1 LPSILV
7 IEDKSAMQQMLAAT
21 LSTEGFEV
29 ELASDGEEG
38 INRAREKRYDIILT
52 DLKLPGAD
60 GLQVL
65 SETKKGDPEAP
76 VIVMTAYA
84 TVENAV
90 QAIKL
95 GAFDFLTKPFDTDRL
110 SILIKR
116 ALENRR
122 LIAENTLLREE
133 LAQAV
138 GIEEIIGKSEK
149 MAQASELVQKVSPS
163 DTTVL
168 LQGESGTGKELF
180 ARAIHHLS
188 PRRNGPYVAI
198 NCAAIPRELLENEL
212 FGSERGAF
220 TSSIARKMGKFEIAE
235 QGTIFLDEVGDLDIS
250 LQAKLLR
257 VLQEKR
263 FERLGGTKTINVNV
277 RVVAATNMDLREAIT
292 RKTFREDLFYR
303 LSVFPITIPPLRERR
318 EDIPAL
324 SEYFIR
330 RFSSEMKKKPV
341 KLSREALALLEKYHW
356 PGNVR
361 ELENTIERAII
372 LCEGRTITP
381 EHLAIRLPRA
391 GEISLREGAGLK
403 EVGAMAQAEA
413 EKSLIRR
420 ILTQT
425 HGNKRRTAEILKID
439 YTTLFEK
446 LKKYGLQSSRQVL
459 DEEIPAPVVEVFSG
473 IK

>member
-1 LPSILV
+1 VLPSILV
-7 IEDKSAMQQMLAAT
+7 IEDKSAMQQMLSAT
-21 LSTEGFEV
+21 LTSEGYDVEV
-29 ELASDGEEG
+29 ASDGQEG
-38 INRAREKRYDIILT
+38 INRAREKRYDLVLT

-65 SETKKGDPEAP
+65 SEVKENDPGAS

-122 LIAENTLLREE
+122 LVAENILLKEE
-133 LAQAV
+133 LAQSI
-138 GIEEIIGKSEK
+138 GLTEIIGKSEK
-149 MAQASELVQKVSPS
+149 IREATDLIQKVAPS

-168 LQGESGTGKELF
+168 IMGESGTGKELF
-180 ARAIHHLS
+180 ARALHQLS
-188 PRRNGPYVAI
+188 SRKDGPYVAI

-220 TSSIARKMGKFEIAE
+220 TSSVARKMGKFEMAE
-235 QGTIFLDEVGDLDIS
+235 QGTIFLDEVGDMDIS

-257 VLQEKR
+257 VLQEKK

-277 RVVAATNMDLREAIT
+277 RVIAASNMDLKEAISK
-292 RKTFREDLFYR
+292 RIFREDLFYR
-303 LSVFPITIPPLRERR
+303 LSVFPITVPPLRDRR
-318 EDIPAL
+318 EDVPAL
-324 SEYFIR
+324 AEFFIE
-330 RFSSEMKKKPV
+330 RFSREMKKKPV
-341 KLSREALALLEKYHW
+341 KLSKEALDRLDKYHW

-372 LCEGRTITP
+372 LCDGRTITP
-381 EHLAIRLPRA
+381 EHLAIRLA
-391 GEISLREGAGLK
+391 STSEIRLREGAGLK
-403 EVGAMAQAEA
+403 EVAAIAQAEA
-413 EKSLIRR
+413 EKALIRR
-420 ILTQT
+420 ILAQT
-425 HGNKRRTAEILKID
+425 RGNKRKTAEILKID

-446 LKKYGLQSSRQVL
+446 LKKYGFQPAREPV
-459 DEEIPAPVVEVFSG
+459 EIEQAVS
-473 IK
+473 